1 MMIEF
6 VDDDKCP
13 DCGHEDDG
21 YHYGTCAQL
30 KLAKLEREVVE
41 AALACDSVYL
51 RRLSTWPEDDELH
64 FACRALLAA
73 RAAQSPPADNKP

>member
-1 MMIEF
+1 MVIEII
-6 VDDDKCP
+6 DD
-13 DCGHEDDG
+13 ENEVS
-21 YHYGTCAQL
+21 L
-30 KLAKLEREVVE
+30 RELERRVVE

-73 RAAQSPPADNKP
+73 RATIPVQEDTK